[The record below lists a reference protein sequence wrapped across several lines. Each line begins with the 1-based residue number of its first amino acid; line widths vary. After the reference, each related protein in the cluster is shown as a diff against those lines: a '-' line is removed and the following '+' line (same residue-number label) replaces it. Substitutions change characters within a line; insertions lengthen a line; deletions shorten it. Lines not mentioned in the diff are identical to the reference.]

1 MPRNP
6 DIVRTTDVTHLAA
19 SPWSRLVGGVRDF
32 LAYRIMSPEKREA
45 FQTDFMGP
53 GEPIASLKPEGE
65 PARRWDYPPA
75 VNIIYTPRAGMTS
88 FDVLQNLASWDPVRY
103 CIEERKNRVK
113 ARDWAIVPSRK
124 TETPGEF
131 DEAVQQLTQYWTYPD
146 GENTFDL
153 WVSQLL
159 EDSFLYD
166 AATLFR
172 WPTRDGKGV
181 AQHVPISGRTVKP
194 LLDATGRRP
203 RPPAPAYQ
211 QIIKGIPYAEFTSD
225 QVIYA
230 VRNPSCDSVYGMSE
244 VEWLLLDINIALRR
258 DTFDLSYYTQGN
270 APHGFG
276 TTPEGWTPDQIKSWT
291 TYFNSVLTGDPATR
305 SRIQWVPAGFSFERW
320 LEREEDKYVKFSEF
334 IVRRCCA
341 IFHVS
346 SQAYTG
352 QVNRSTAET
361 ADESQAESAD
371 APLMQWI
378 ETLITREIQMVQ
390 GFPDLQFQFV
400 SERTRDELKA
410 AQKEEIEIRCGKK
423 SLDEVRTAGGLEEIG
438 IPPFVMTAQGPVYL
452 RGQNPEYQKKYA
464 DFFAQLDEEE
474 TAKVPPQLKPFVGQG
489 EEDQTNGATPAEGTQ
504 KPEGQKP
511 EEKQAAIEEELRK
524 WRKVALRCAKEGRA
538 QKRFE
543 SALIPECLRAF
554 IESQLQNSANDV
566 DSVFST
572 AQALAKGNALNGE
585 SFRSEGQA
593 KRGFGAYP

>member
-1 MPRNP
+1 MPRNA
-6 DIVRTTDVTHLAA
+6 DIVRTTDLTHLAA
-19 SPWSRLVGGVRDF
+19 SPWSRLVGGIRDL
-32 LAYRIMSPEKREA
+32 LAYRIMTPEKREA
-45 FQTDFMGP
+45 FQSDFMGP
-53 GEPIASLKPEGE
+53 GEPITSLEPEGA

-75 VNIIYTPRAGMTS
+75 VNILYTPRAGMTS

-124 TETPGEF
+124 AQTPGEF
-131 DEAVQQLTQYWTYPD
+131 DEAIQQLTRYWTYPD

-211 QIIKGIPYAEFTSD
+211 QIIKGIPYAGFAAD
-225 QVIYA
+225 QVLYA
-230 VRNPSCDSVYGMSE
+230 IRNPSIDSVYGMSE
-244 VEWLLLDINIALRR
+244 VEWLMLDINIALRR

-276 TTPEGWTPDQIKSWT
+276 TTPEGWSPAQIKEWA
-291 TYFNSVLTGDPATR
+291 TYFNSILTGDPGAR
-305 SRIQWVPAGFSFERW
+305 ARIQWVPAGFSFERW

-346 SQAYTG
+346 PQAYTG
-352 QVNRSTAET
+352 QVNRATAET

-378 ETLITREIQMVQ
+378 EALITREIQMVQ
-390 GFPDLQFQFV
+390 GFPDLEFRFV
-400 SERTRDELKA
+400 SARARDELKT
-410 AQKEEIEIRCGKK
+410 AQKEAIEIRSGKK
-423 SLDEVRTAGGLEEIG
+423 SLDEVRVEAGLEEIG
-438 IPPFVMTAQGPVYL
+438 IPPFVLTAQGPVYL
-452 RGQNPEYQKKYA
+452 RGQNPAYQKKYA
-464 DFFAQLDEEE
+464 GFFAQLDEEE
-474 TAKVPPQLKPFVGQG
+474 TAKVPPQLKPFVGQ
-489 EEDQTNGATPAEGTQ
+489 ETREQTSGATPPEDTQ
-504 KPEGQKP
+504 KPEEQKP

-524 WRKVALRCAKEGRA
+524 WRKVALRCAKEGKA

-543 SALIPECLRAF
+543 SDRIPADVRAYVESALQRSPDDIDAIF
-554 IESQLQNSANDV
+554 TS
-566 DSVFST
+566 
-572 AQALAKGNALNGE
+572 AQARAKGNALNGG

-593 KRGFGAYP
+593 GPGFRAYP